1 MRWLIAI
8 FLFIPSLVLAQS
20 REVDPKTLSL
30 SVTIDGGGV
39 TPYRQEMVLLTIHGV
54 YRRHITRES
63 LKQPDLSG
71 FNWMQLGQDHW
82 YESQLDGK
90 TVKNF
95 KRRMALYP
103 DATGTLTIGPFVHR
117 LTLTDERD
125 DWFEHE
131 IRSDPITL
139 QVAPEPDGSEW
150 WFPVRQLGID
160 DRWSN
165 PPDQLEEGEGVLRVI
180 RLTAVGVAP
189 EMIPPMPELTSPS
202 AMIFPHPEKRLVE
215 LSPQGP
221 VSVAFWRWTVRPTNG
236 SSAILEPLS
245 FDYFDTQTRT
255 SHNVT
260 ITAQRI
266 AMRETAQDA
275 ASRSEPVEQELNPL
289 VTSGVAASAFVAA
302 LVALLAGRRF
312 RFRLPAVLDPDRRAL
327 RRAAR
332 AGDLHGLRRAAIAVA
347 RQDGMTAS
355 RQALLRELDGAI
367 YASGDRKPFGTREF
381 ATGFLTRVPGE
392 VILHDP
398 YASNQN
404 QPETP

>member
-1 MRWLIAI
+1 MRVAMLC
-8 FLFIPSLVLAQS
+8 LLLLPGLAMAQT
-20 REVDPKTLSL
+20 REVDPRDLTLT
-30 SVTIDGGGV
+30 VTIDGGGV

-63 LKQPDLSG
+63 IEQPDLSG

-103 DATGTLTIGPFVHR
+103 DATGTLTIGPFVHH

-125 DWFEHE
+125 DWFAHDIQSE
-131 IRSDPITL
+131 PITL
-139 QVAPEPDGSEW
+139 QVAPEPPGSDW
-150 WFPVRQLGID
+150 WFPVRQLGIED
-160 DRWSN
+160 QWSN
-165 PPDQLEEGEGVLRVI
+165 PPDQLGAGEGVLRVI

-236 SSAILEPLS
+236 ASAILEPMS

-255 SHNVT
+255 SHQVT
-260 ITAQRI
+260 ITAQRVAMEETKASGNRPDPPAEAVLRPQVI
-266 AMRETAQDA
+266 AGVGGLAFA
-275 ASRSEPVEQELNPL
+275 AGLAV
-289 VTSGVAASAFVAA
+289 
-302 LVALLAGRRF
+302 LLSGRRF
-312 RFRLPAVLDPDRRAL
+312 RWRAPRVLDADRRAL

-332 AGDLHGLRRAAIAVA
+332 TGDLQTLRRAASALIRREGTNPDRLAQLRA
-347 RQDGMTAS
+347 LDTAIFAQ
-355 RQALLRELDGAI
+355 RDENNFNP
-367 YASGDRKPFGTREF
+367 KEF
-381 ATGFLTRVPGE
+381 ADRFLKGRESYRHTQT
-392 VILHDP
+392 
-398 YASNQN
+398 YAK
-404 QPETP
+404 ET